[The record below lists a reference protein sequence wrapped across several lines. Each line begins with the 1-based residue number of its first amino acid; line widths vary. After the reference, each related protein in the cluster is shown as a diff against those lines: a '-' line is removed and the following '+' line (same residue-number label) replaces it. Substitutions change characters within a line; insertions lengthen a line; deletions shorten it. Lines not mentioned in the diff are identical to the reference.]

1 MAGGGFERLRLY
13 HYPAT
18 RSARVKWVLHE
29 AVGDAFE
36 TIPLDLYAGA
46 QYAPGYD
53 AIDPNHNV
61 PLLEIDFADGG
72 SMRSLIGRNVTWARG
87 YGMCQADVFKGY
99 LARLSKRSAFRA
111 AFADVGSFNPEP
123 PQRPDGRSPFNG

>member
-29 AVGDAFE
+29 TVGDAFE

-46 QYAPGYD
+46 QYAPGYV
-53 AIDPNHNV
+53 AINPNHNV

-72 SMRSLIGRNVTWARG
+72 SMRMLESAGMVGRKSSRAIWRAFPSG
-87 YGMCQADVFKGY
+87 
-99 LARLSKRSAFRA
+99 RLSGTHSPTSVRSIRSRRSG
-111 AFADVGSFNPEP
+111 VGYP
-123 PQRPDGRSPFNG
+123 G